1 MDDSELTL
9 EQIKKFFD
17 DNKERADVVEYLNS
31 FVVEKELNT
40 ETVNAYL
47 ETPEGKVVLQPRL
60 DRYATQA
67 IKTHDEKQAPVIEA
81 KIKAGVN
88 EGIRKLHPEETEEQ
102 KQIRE
107 MREDMERMKK
117 DGESEKLRSAI
128 LLEANNRKIPKELVE
143 SIPYP
148 SVDHFINAATVFTKL
163 QDEIKTRAINE
174 YVASTSFKPGAGK
187 DDKNGKMTF
196 SEFAKLPI
204 SERNRMAESGE
215 INNLVPD

>member
-1 MDDSELTL
+1 METEDTDLTL
-9 EQIKKFFD
+9 EQVKAFFEA
-17 DNKERADVVEYLNS
+17 NKDRADIAEYLLT
-31 FVVEKELNT
+31 FATEKELTT

-67 IKTHDEKQAPVIEA
+67 IRTHDEKQAPVIEA

-117 DGESEKLRSAI
+117 DGEQ
-128 LLEANNRKIPKELVE
+128 KELRNSILMEAKNRNVPLE
-143 SIPYP
+143 LVNDIPYP
-148 SVDHFINAATVFTKL
+148 SLDHFKNTASIWDQIRTKEVEKLVNEKLAANSYKPQGGNDKGDKVDISKL
-163 QDEIKTRAINE
+163 SQAELIQMEIE
-174 YVASTSFKPGAGK
+174 GK
-187 DDKNGKMTF
+187 LDAAM
-196 SEFAKLPI
+196 
-204 SERNRMAESGE
+204 
-215 INNLVPD
+215 

>member
-17 DNKERADVVEYLNS
+17 ENKERADVVEYLNS

-148 SVDHFINAATVFTKL
+148 SVDHFVNAATVFTKL
-163 QDEIKTRAINE
+163 QEEIKTRAINE
-174 YVASTSFKPGAGK
+174 YIASNSFKPGAGK
-187 DDKNGKMTF
+187 DDKKGKMTF
-196 SEFAKLPI
+196 SEFQKLPL